1 MVKHPISPLLT
12 AIGLSKRFGSF
23 IALENVEIRVTPGS
37 ITGLIGPNGAGK
49 TTLFNLL
56 SGFVKPDQ
64 GAIRLAEQPIEH
76 LPPYRRVD
84 RGLVRTFQVTRVLS
98 RLSVLENL
106 LLAAPQALGEQ
117 LWQVFLHPARL
128 RQQQRELTEKALD
141 LLTAIGLVNHA
152 HNPAGSLSGGQRKL
166 LELGRSLMTQPRLI
180 LLDEPAAGVNP
191 VLIEQLCSHIL
202 TWNRQGLSFLI
213 IEHNMDVI
221 KSADYLIDLGPE
233 GGDQGG
239 QVLFQ
244 GLPEALVSLHNNQ
257 TARFLAKEL

>member
-23 IALENVEIRVTPGS
+23 IALENVEIRVAPGS

-213 IEHNMDVI
+213 IEHNMDVVM
-221 KSADYLIDLGPE
+221 SLCDHVWVLAE
-233 GGDQGG
+233 GKNLVDGTPDSVQRHP
-239 QVLFQ
+239 QVL
-244 GLPEALVSLHNNQ
+244 EAYLG
-257 TARFLAKEL
+257 F